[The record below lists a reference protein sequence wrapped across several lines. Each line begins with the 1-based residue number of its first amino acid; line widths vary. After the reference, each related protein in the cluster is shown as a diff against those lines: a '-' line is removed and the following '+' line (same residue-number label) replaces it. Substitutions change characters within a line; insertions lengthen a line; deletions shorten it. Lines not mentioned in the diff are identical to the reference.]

1 MKQQPTTIDRRGPAP
16 SAGSAGQRHG
26 DASLFVR
33 VVMGP
38 MTKVLNPII
47 RRAAGRQ
54 HVAVAQIHHE
64 GRRSGRLFIT
74 PTSARRTDDGFIV
87 PLTFGE
93 RSDWVRNV
101 LDAGHCSIRFK
112 GVDYLATDPVVLV
125 GPQVQVVARR
135 TFKLYERM
143 FLKMARVKKLLK
155 VSATPSR

>member
-1 MKQQPTTIDRRGPAP
+1 MTRQPTIIDQRGPAL
-16 SAGSAGQRHG
+16 SAGSAGRRHG

-47 RRAAGRQ
+47 RRAAGHK

-101 LDAGHCSIRFK
+101 LQAGHCSIRFK
-112 GVDYLATDPVVLV
+112 GVDYLATNPVVIV
-125 GPQVQVVARR
+125 GPEVEVVARR
-135 TFKLYERM
+135 TFRTYERI
-143 FLKMARVKKLLK
+143 FFKMARVKKLLQ
-155 VSATPSR
+155 VSASPNR